1 MVASTLFFGTTQYM
15 ATLRLPDAGMKA
27 RQVHYADDMQFEN
40 GGGDVYRPS
49 LAYHME
55 YDFDYGLYE
64 ASGAGGLDVFA
75 DFASGLYGNP
85 IVYFAD
91 PMYYDVN
98 LFPPYFAAPA
108 LSEQGWKSIGG
119 STLTPTY
126 SNTAANSVS
135 QPYRSVAYD
144 VQTLTANTLPGDGY
158 ATAIIPIP
166 PGMTLWLGASGS
178 ATGFGVVRV
187 ESWLNGAASP
197 AASANLTLLSVTG
210 TTRLNTSIASTAA
223 NYVKVGITRSSAS
236 AGTITLASMVAQLWP
251 TGTTPTLTGNF
262 QSGQGNNGCKF
273 SPETREETYI
283 LRDDRGRNVHYKGLS
298 FTLKEVIR

>member
-1 MVASTLFFGTTQYM
+1 MVASTIYFGTTQRM
-15 ATLRLPDAGMKA
+15 MTLRLPDAGMTA

-55 YDFDYGLYE
+55 YDFEYGLYE
-64 ASGAGGLDVFA
+64 ATGSQGLNNFA
-75 DFASGLYGNP
+75 DFAAGLYGNP
-85 IVYFAD
+85 IIYFAD

-98 LFPPYFAAPA
+98 LLPPYFAAPA

-126 SNTAANSVS
+126 SNTAANTVG

-144 VQTLTANTLPGDGY
+144 VGTLTANTLPAEGY
-158 ATAIIPIP
+158 ASAIIPIP

-187 ESWLNGAASP
+187 ESWLNAASSP
-197 AASANLTLLSVTG
+197 AASTNLTLLSTTG

-223 NYVKVGITRSSAS
+223 NYVRIGITRSSAS
-236 AGTITLASMVAQLWP
+236 AGTVTLTSMMAQLWP

-262 QSGQGNNGCKF
+262 QSGQGHNGCKF
-273 SPETREETYI
+273 SADVREEKYI
-283 LRDDRGRNVHYKGLS
+283 LRDDQGRNVHYMGLS
-298 FTLKEVIR
+298 FGLKEVIR